1 MKRKNVVKGEFIVA
15 KNKHGGTG
23 LGNVL
28 TKGQG
33 YRVALV
39 ESEPHY
45 GDLFCAIYVD
55 DDNVY
60 WVDPQH
66 FRKQK

>member
-15 KNKHGGTG
+15 KNKHGGAG
-23 LGNVL
+23 MGGVL

-33 YRVALV
+33 YKVTRV
-39 ESEPHY
+39 ESEPY
-45 GDLFCAIYVD
+45 FGDFFCAIQVD
-55 DDNVY
+55 DEDIF

>member
-1 MKRKNVVKGEFIVA
+1 MKRKNIVNGALIFA
-15 KNKHGGTG
+15 KNKHGGAD
-23 LGNVL
+23 LGDVL

-33 YRVALV
+33 YKVTYV
-39 ESEPHY
+39 ESEPY
-45 GDLFCAIYVD
+45 LGDLFCAIQVGD
-55 DDNVY
+55 DDTF

>member
-15 KNKHGGTG
+15 KNKHGGASM
-23 LGNVL
+23 GNTL

-33 YRVALV
+33 YRVIFV
-39 ESEPHY
+39 ESEPYFGH
-45 GDLFCAIYVD
+45 LFCAIQVED
-55 DDNVY
+55 ECMY

>member
-1 MKRKNVVKGEFIVA
+1 MKRINVVKGEFIIA
-15 KNKHGGTG
+15 KNKHGGIG
-23 LGNVL
+23 LSAVL

-33 YRVALV
+33 YRVIVV
-39 ESEPHY
+39 EDEPY
-45 GDLFCAIYVD
+45 DGDLFCAIQVED
-55 DDNVY
+55 MVF

>member
-15 KNKHGGTG
+15 KNNHGGARMG
-23 LGNVL
+23 AKL

-33 YRVALV
+33 YRVTVV
-39 ESEPHY
+39 EDEPYY
-45 GDLFCAIYVD
+45 GALFCAIELEDKVF
-55 DDNVY
+55 
-60 WVDPQH
+60 WVDPRH

>member
-1 MKRKNVVKGEFIVA
+1 MKRKNVVVDEYIIA
-15 KNKHGGTG
+15 KNKHGGAG
-23 LGNVL
+23 SGNML

-33 YRVALV
+33 YKVAFV
-39 ESEPHY
+39 ESEPYY
-45 GDLFCAIYVD
+45 GDLFCAIQVG
-55 DDNVY
+55 DDNVF

>member
-1 MKRKNVVKGEFIVA
+1 MKRKNVVKGEFIIA
-15 KNKHGGTG
+15 KNNHGGAG
-23 LGNVL
+23 VGKVL

-33 YRVALV
+33 YKVMFV
-39 ESEPHY
+39 ESEPY
-45 GDLFCAIYVD
+45 DGDFFCAIQVED
-55 DDNVY
+55 KVF

>member
-15 KNKHGGTG
+15 KNNHGGARMG
-23 LGNVL
+23 AKL

-33 YRVALV
+33 YRVTFV
-39 ESEPHY
+39 EDEGFF
-45 GDLFCAIYVD
+45 GDLFCAIEVED
-55 DDNVY
+55 KVF

>member
-15 KNKHGGTG
+15 KNKHGGARMG
-23 LGNVL
+23 AKL

-33 YRVALV
+33 YRVIVV
-39 ESEPHY
+39 EDEPY
-45 GDLFCAIYVD
+45 VGDLFCAIEVED
-55 DDNVY
+55 KVF

>member
-1 MKRKNVVKGEFIVA
+1 MKRKNIVQGKFIVA
-15 KNKHGGTG
+15 KNKHGGSG

-33 YRVALV
+33 YKVTVV
-39 ESEPHY
+39 ESEPYY
-45 GDLFCAIYVD
+45 GDLFCAIQVD
-55 DDNVY
+55 EDVF

-66 FRKQK
+66 FRKKK

>member
-1 MKRKNVVKGEFIVA
+1 MKRKNIVEGEFIIA
-15 KNKHGGTG
+15 KNKHGGSG

-33 YRVALV
+33 YEVTHV
-39 ESEPHY
+39 ESEPY
-45 GDLFCAIYVD
+45 RGDLFCAVQVD
-55 DDNVY
+55 DDAVF
-60 WVDPQH
+60 WVDPRH